1 MNDLILNELPLFKDL
16 SLDEIKKFIDKTNST
31 IKKYSSG
38 VRVLKSYESNS
49 KIGVIING
57 EAQIVSEDRMGN
69 EVIGHHLGR
78 GAIIGSTAAIL
89 SMENNLTSVESLTEI
104 VILWIPYRSLIGV
117 GVTLGRIHGVIMKN
131 FLEAFCRKNILMI
144 QKIELLSQKSLRER
158 VILYLL
164 QREKVQHTEI
174 IQVPGRVQ
182 MAKELECNRSALT
195 REIVQMQRAGLV
207 ICQDSHHMQLIK
219 ENIK

>member
-1 MNDLILNELPLFKDL
+1 
-16 SLDEIKKFIDKTNST
+16 
-31 IKKYSSG
+31 
-38 VRVLKSYESNS
+38 
-49 KIGVIING
+49 
-57 EAQIVSEDRMGN
+57 
-69 EVIGHHLGR
+69 
-78 GAIIGSTAAIL
+78 
-89 SMENNLTSVESLTEI
+89 
-104 VILWIPYRSLIGV
+104 
-117 GVTLGRIHGVIMKN
+117 
-131 FLEAFCRKNILMI
+131 MI

-164 QREKVQHTEI
+164 QREKVQHSEI

-195 REIVQMQRAGLV
+195 REIVQMHREGLV

>member
-1 MNDLILNELPLFKDL
+1 
-16 SLDEIKKFIDKTNST
+16 
-31 IKKYSSG
+31 
-38 VRVLKSYESNS
+38 
-49 KIGVIING
+49 
-57 EAQIVSEDRMGN
+57 
-69 EVIGHHLGR
+69 
-78 GAIIGSTAAIL
+78 
-89 SMENNLTSVESLTEI
+89 MENNLTSVESLTEI

-195 REIVQMQRAGLV
+195 REIVQMQREGLV